1 MTQIEVWTKD
11 TVTPLIFENV
21 EEYWERRKQLEI
33 LQEEMYNTTLTVIP
47 RESILRYTIIESR

>member
-11 TVTPLIFENV
+11 TVTPLIFEEV

-33 LQEEMYNTTLTVIP
+33 LQEEMYTTTLTVIP
-47 RESILRYTIIESR
+47 RESILRYKIIESR